1 MLLLLQYYQGCS
13 NLSVTQGVETA
24 QDVAG
29 STLGT
34 PKPALQSMAVIP
46 SLSLRHMLVLQQ
58 TGFTAAT
65 TNAISTATHVNSTLG
80 NTIQQLQQS
89 VEEVEGVLPEVEAA
103 VDGDT
108 TYDHKKNLLDLE
120 HTVLALEVG
129 PCTTGLFHMLL
140 EACYDSLARHP
151 CFLALKHL
159 QATVLAT
166 MAPREDTLPPHL
178 PRYSP
183 LVSLWLLYRWL
194 EDASGQLD

>member
-1 MLLLLQYYQGCS
+1 M
-13 NLSVTQGVETA
+13 QGVETA

-46 SLSLRHMLVLQQ
+46 SLSLRHMLILQQ

-80 NTIQQLQQS
+80 TTIQQLQQS

-129 PCTTGLFHMLL
+129 PCQGLVDILCRLDMTILPGIPSHGPETSSSHSAHWNDAQWRTLPLCTAVSLSRGVILMSRLSFKMFQV
-140 EACYDSLARHP
+140 SLAD
-151 CFLALKHL
+151 
-159 QATVLAT
+159 V
-166 MAPREDTLPPHL
+166 
-178 PRYSP
+178 
-183 LVSLWLLYRWL
+183 
-194 EDASGQLD
+194 

>member
-1 MLLLLQYYQGCS
+1 MHLAQLFNSPVHL
-13 NLSVTQGVETA
+13 NSVAGSAPTLMGYSHSFETQGVETA

-29 STLGT
+29 STLGA
-34 PKPALQSMAVIP
+34 PKPSLQSIAVIP

-80 NTIQQLQQS
+80 TTIQQLQQS

-129 PCTTGLFHMLL
+129 PCIGVFPMLCSHCRTIL
-140 EACYDSLARHP
+140 PGHP
-151 CFLALKHL
+151 FLW
-159 QATVLAT
+159 
-166 MAPREDTLPPHL
+166 P
-178 PRYSP
+178 
-183 LVSLWLLYRWL
+183 
-194 EDASGQLD
+194 